1 MRLAYSRGIFPWPIE
16 GLPLPWF
23 SPPFRGILEY
33 QRLHIPRS
41 LRKRLSKNP
50 FRFTINQ
57 AFSEVIHRCAQAERP
72 GQKGTWITQEM
83 ITAYVRLHAGGS
95 AHSVEAWNPDRQLVG
110 GLYGVEVGGVFS
122 AESMFHLESDASKAC
137 VIFLLEWLNQ
147 HGRDWMDIQM
157 LTPHMEGLGARE
169 VPRTQFLE
177 RLSLTHRLGGRLIWP
192 SPPS

>member
-1 MRLAYSRGIFPWPIE
+1 M
-16 GLPLPWF
+16 
-23 SPPFRGILEY
+23 
-33 QRLHIPRS
+33 
-41 LRKRLSKNP
+41 
-50 FRFTINQ
+50 
-57 AFSEVIHRCAQAERP
+57 
-72 GQKGTWITQEM
+72 
-83 ITAYVRLHAGGS
+83 
-95 AHSVEAWNPDRQLVG
+95 EAWNPDRQLVG